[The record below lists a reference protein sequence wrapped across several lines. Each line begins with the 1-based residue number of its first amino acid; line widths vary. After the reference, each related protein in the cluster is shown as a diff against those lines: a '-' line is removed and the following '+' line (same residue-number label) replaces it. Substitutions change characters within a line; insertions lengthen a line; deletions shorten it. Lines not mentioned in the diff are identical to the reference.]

1 MTTTIIF
8 VFSISI
14 INNMIKLCKCKRA
27 FKNYPKS
34 KSHFYKFISRKLSE
48 HSIV

>member
-1 MTTTIIF
+1 MSTIIVF

-27 FKNYPKS
+27 VKNYPKS
-34 KSHFYKFISRKLSE
+34 KSHFYMCISRKLSE
-48 HSIV
+48 LLIV